1 MSQRQTKSRM
11 QNRRDRSRTSGLI
24 TAGVIAGVVS
34 VPALAGPSGE
44 QVVHGSARFDRAG
57 NHTTITTSDRA
68 IINYD
73 SFNLNQYESVRF
85 MQPGASSR
93 VLNRIQGVAPTLI
106 DGSVFANG
114 NVYFVN
120 RAGVFFGQNAV
131 INVGGIYAAA
141 GNITNQDFLN
151 NVNQFTDLS
160 GSVINEGTINATSE
174 AHLVGRRVAN
184 FGRIVAPNGMV
195 SMTAG
200 DDVLLG
206 QRGGRVFA
214 RISGDASNAGAV
226 GVENHGVID
235 AGSGQV
241 LAGVGDHFALALYD
255 TSVIRGDS
263 VRIAGSAR
271 STVTVRGD
279 IDASNATGSGGD
291 IEILGGRIGVYGADL
306 DASGTTGGGNINI
319 GGDERGLGER
329 LRAEVTLVD
338 SGTSLSVDATSSGD
352 AGRVVA
358 WSDGATVFRG
368 KVSGNAPGKGGF
380 TEVSSLG
387 YLEFNGSIDLR
398 GAAQNGTLLL
408 DPKNII
414 VTATN
419 QGGATDINDV
429 NSFAVD
435 PNATTLIHDQVLEGW
450 LNGGIL
456 ADIVFQANNDFVF
469 NPFASVTQ
477 NAGTN
482 SLRIFAGR
490 RVVFGPNSNLI
501 MGGGS
506 LFAVANAVNEAGF
519 VAASRDAGLGSIILA
534 NGSNIE
540 IQGAGQVADFT
551 VDTGAM
557 SGSIVMVGEL
567 LSPTINLTTID
578 ATSQVLFVEDGNG
591 LTDQI
596 GLGGSVIVNAGGQV
610 LFTGNAGE
618 WSFGSLDVTSPEILF
633 DSAATGVAATA
644 GSLRFASPVFN
655 SATSGLF
662 TFNGPAA
669 IEGTYTSAGAA
680 LFTGTLDL
688 EGGIDSNG
696 DLTFQDAVTLT
707 GDAVINQLSAGNIE
721 FASTLGATNALMD
734 DLTVNLNGNGDLSFR
749 GQIGTFASQLGDIR
763 VTGLNDTLTFDDFVF
778 ADSLTSSG
786 IGGTVNLGNGDDQFT
801 LQGNNG
807 AGAALAITGA
817 DVNLGGNV
825 LAVASGVSIEQL
837 LTVAGDFSIGA
848 LNPAGTIS
856 LGSVLLDASGGNANL
871 TLNTFGGADIFVADG
886 AGETIRRDA
895 SGANS
900 ADLNINSSGGDVT
913 LGNVLANGA
922 ADNFLNLLEIQAG
935 AGEVNYVGTR
945 YAAETLTL
953 NAAAHNLADADS
965 VFGDDAASTAVTQ
978 DISFLG
984 GNVNVAAG
992 RMLELN
998 ALGAG
1003 GNASV
1008 FGVRT
1013 NGAGSSLVFR
1023 ATDTASLGTGDTVGD
1038 AGNALASI
1046 DVISDDVTIGNGIF
1060 ATDLLLDPTLDFLT
1074 FGAVNFLGMMVDA
1087 GEIANLNL
1095 GAIGTLSLGSNDIA
1109 NFGAYNG
1116 ITVLTGG
1123 TALTSVGQLNAFG
1136 NTSVSGSFV
1145 TNAAGVNFFGPTTLN
1160 AGSTFQTTDSQVRF
1174 FSSLA
1179 AFNNASLVDTGNGL
1193 ISFVN
1198 TVPVPGGVEVGAAI
1212 DAAFGGGSLAITTGA
1227 GGTVTLFDV
1236 GPASQLAT
1244 LTVDGGTINFRG
1256 QRYDAAAQTYTADA
1270 FNLLGDGPGTPGNA
1284 ISFSGVT
1291 PGMNV
1296 QTLSFL
1302 DLGGGADAT
1311 VQVAAGVA
1319 VDAMLDGAFLSE
1331 AEILG
1336 TGGAESLTVDA
1347 GSIQLDR
1354 DLGNFAPGSEL
1365 GSVSLTAANITAAN
1379 VFTSGDQTYTL
1390 DTGAGQLTLNGGFY
1404 RSLGASTIS
1413 INGTGADSVLLN
1425 AGGPTDVVVADGG
1438 AINLNVPSIVGAGNS
1453 LVVTAGAT
1461 GTITFAPGI
1470 SISDAGQAYTAGIM
1484 NFLGSAML
1492 TSTSANSAISFF
1504 GGTVNTAGD
1513 LTVQT
1518 TGASSGVNFVN
1529 APLTVGGDLT
1539 VDTLGIL
1546 SAVDFSGGAINATGD
1561 LTLETAGANSGI
1573 TLTTAPLTAGGNL
1586 FVRSTGDTS
1595 ALNLTGGAIN
1605 STGDLTL
1612 ETAGTNSGI
1621 TLTTVPLTAG
1631 GSLIV
1636 RSTGDTSALNL
1647 TGGAINSTGDLTLD
1661 TAGANSGI
1669 TLTTAPLAGGTSVL
1683 VRSTGDNSALS
1694 LSGGAVN
1701 STAVLT
1707 IGTLGTN
1714 SGIDLINAPLTAG
1727 GNLFVASFGD
1737 NSALNLSG
1745 GAINTT
1751 GDLTISTTGANS
1763 DVALVNAAATIGG
1776 LTTITTT
1783 GLNAGIALTNAPLSL
1798 GGNLLL
1804 QTTGANSAVN
1814 AAGGAITLNGFDV
1827 TADASGVGGDVS
1839 LANLIAAGG
1848 ETVTIR
1854 ANGLTTLAGAG
1865 GAGLALLDLQTNT
1878 LAINGLTTA
1887 DSVLINT
1894 LGFNPQD
1901 ISVGDDAALTP
1912 GTLNIS
1918 NASLANLTSV
1928 AGGTNSLTIGN
1939 AAYAGQILIGDA
1951 TINRDVAFTTG
1962 GSGIIS
1968 LASTGLQGT
1977 GGLTS
1982 IAMTAPEIRL
1992 GGAIQSNAGAFALA
2006 LNGPVNVSGTADID
2020 TNGGAILFADAINGL
2035 NPGTGFLDV
2044 NTAGGTITMR
2054 EDLGVI
2060 GATNAL
2066 GQLSLAGAPTLRL
2079 VGANTS
2085 GDQFFQT
2092 TGGAI
2097 TLLDG
2102 AAFTAGDNGDI
2113 AFASN
2118 VAALGD
2124 AQATTGAAG
2133 SITFQGLLDGVGS
2146 PAQTVTLLTGAGG
2159 SVNLAQVGGPA
2170 GLGSL
2175 DVTTG
2180 TVTLSGNLSLL
2191 QNLSIMAD
2199 QTLLSGDQSMSA
2211 QSITLAT
2218 DIDSNGAAA
2227 NLSLENAITTLINGR
2242 LGGNSPLASF
2252 TSSQNGTTT
2261 LTGGVF
2267 SNGLAL
2273 FRNGVIISGDAIV
2286 QSFGNTAADGV
2297 RFLSTIDGT
2306 TAGADSLTLLT
2317 DLTGGELAGISP
2329 NGLGIVDAN
2338 VPVISLFG
2346 DVGSNVALGTLGLN
2360 FGVDVNG
2367 NAIDG
2372 RAFVP
2377 ANATIVLGDS
2387 NAFFANGTTT
2397 DLTINADSLFM
2408 GLREKM
2414 VALGSLTASGSNA
2427 RLGDIATINNLAVN
2441 YDAVTV
2447 LLREAA
2453 DIFDPTTGLVAQDS
2467 GTDFVAGGTL
2477 QFGTIVAFDGPG
2489 GAPEFSLPGGDPSID
2504 ANVGAFLFKSLDS
2517 DVNALVNG
2525 GGVVVDVRADG
2536 PTNTNVAEALAGA
2549 IPQEQAAEPVV
2560 TDVPLSQVA
2569 LDALVDLGI
2578 IIKQPGENLYLI
2590 DLPDD
2595 IAGAADS
2602 TRVSRRRLEPTLVNS
2617 LVSDYDAAVKTT
2629 VTATPAEAGEGQ
2641 TETVSVV
2648 RRDTEIK
2655 SILDDAWDAFV
2666 EAEGDNGTAADF
2678 YAFVRSNAGQ
2688 FSKAVVEIERLQEV
2702 VSAARVLGL
2711 TEREI
2716 SAVKTKMFTM
2726 MQPNMGA
2733 RAFRDLI
2740 DATPAALLGVR

>member
-1 MSQRQTKSRM
+1 
-11 QNRRDRSRTSGLI
+11 
-24 TAGVIAGVVS
+24 
-34 VPALAGPSGE
+34 
-44 QVVHGSARFDRAG
+44 
-57 NHTTITTSDRA
+57 
-68 IINYD
+68 
-73 SFNLNQYESVRF
+73 
-85 MQPGASSR
+85 
-93 VLNRIQGVAPTLI
+93 
-106 DGSVFANG
+106 
-114 NVYFVN
+114 
-120 RAGVFFGQNAV
+120 
-131 INVGGIYAAA
+131 
-141 GNITNQDFLN
+141 
-151 NVNQFTDLS
+151 
-160 GSVINEGTINATSE
+160 
-174 AHLVGRRVAN
+174 
-184 FGRIVAPNGMV
+184 
-195 SMTAG
+195 
-200 DDVLLG
+200 
-206 QRGGRVFA
+206 
-214 RISGDASNAGAV
+214 
-226 GVENHGVID
+226 
-235 AGSGQV
+235 
-241 LAGVGDHFALALYD
+241 
-255 TSVIRGDS
+255 
-263 VRIAGSAR
+263 
-271 STVTVRGD
+271 
-279 IDASNATGSGGD
+279 
-291 IEILGGRIGVYGADL
+291 
-306 DASGTTGGGNINI
+306 
-319 GGDERGLGER
+319 
-329 LRAEVTLVD
+329 
-338 SGTSLSVDATSSGD
+338 
-352 AGRVVA
+352 
-358 WSDGATVFRG
+358 
-368 KVSGNAPGKGGF
+368 
-380 TEVSSLG
+380 
-387 YLEFNGSIDLR
+387 
-398 GAAQNGTLLL
+398 
-408 DPKNII
+408 
-414 VTATN
+414 
-419 QGGATDINDV
+419 
-429 NSFAVD
+429 
-435 PNATTLIHDQVLEGW
+435 
-450 LNGGIL
+450 
-456 ADIVFQANNDFVF
+456 
-469 NPFASVTQ
+469 
-477 NAGTN
+477 
-482 SLRIFAGR
+482 
-490 RVVFGPNSNLI
+490 
-501 MGGGS
+501 
-506 LFAVANAVNEAGF
+506 
-519 VAASRDAGLGSIILA
+519 
-534 NGSNIE
+534 
-540 IQGAGQVADFT
+540 
-551 VDTGAM
+551 M

-618 WSFGSLDVTSPEILF
+618 WSFGALDVTSPEILF
-633 DSAATGVAATA
+633 DNAATGVAATA

-655 SATSGLF
+655 SATNGLF

-935 AGEVNYVGTR
+935 AGEVNYAGTR

-1198 TVPVPGGVEVGAAI
+1198 ILPVPGGVEVGAAI

-1270 FNLLGDGPGTPGNA
+1270 FNLLGDGPGVPGNA

-1296 QTLSFL
+1296 QSLSFL

-1390 DTGAGQLTLNGGFY
+1390 DTGAGQLTLNGATY
-1404 RSLGASTIS
+1404 LSTGASTIS
-1413 INGTGADSVLLN
+1413 INGTAADNVLLN
-1425 AGGPTDVVVADGG
+1425 AGGPTLFNVANGTV
-1438 AINLNVPSIVGAGNS
+1438 NLNVPSIVGAGND
-1453 LVVTAGAT
+1453 LVVNAGTA

-1470 SISDAGQAYTAGIM
+1470 QITDAGQFYSAGTM

-1492 TSTSANSAISFF
+1492 SSMNPGAAISFI
-1504 GGTVNTAGD
+1504 GGTVGTAGD
-1513 LTVQT
+1513 LTIQT
-1518 TGASSGVNFVN
+1518 TGANAGVNFTS
-1529 APLTVGGDLT
+1529 APLTVGGALLVTTAGDASAVGFSGGSVNATALIIST
-1539 VDTLGIL
+1539 TGPNSGISFFNAPVTATSL
-1546 SAVDFSGGAINATGD
+1546 FARTTGDSSAVDFTGGSISTTVGALITTG
-1561 LTLETAGANSGI
+1561 GANSGI
-1573 TLTTAPLTAGGNL
+1573 SLTNASLTGGTSVVFSTGGDASVLNFSGSAINAADDIVFQTFGMNSGIDLINAPLTAGGNL
-1586 FVRSTGDTS
+1586 LLQSTGDGS
-1595 ALNLTGGAIN
+1595 ALDFSGSAIN
-1605 STGDLTL
+1605 
-1612 ETAGTNSGI
+1612 AAN
-1621 TLTTVPLTAG
+1621 
-1631 GSLIV
+1631 
-1636 RSTGDTSALNL
+1636 
-1647 TGGAINSTGDLTLD
+1647 DLTLD

-1669 TLTTAPLAGGTSVL
+1669 TLTTAPLTAGGTLL

-1694 LSGGAVN
+1694 
-1701 STAVLT
+1701 
-1707 IGTLGTN
+1707 
-1714 SGIDLINAPLTAG
+1714 
-1727 GNLFVASFGD
+1727 
-1737 NSALNLSG
+1737 LSG

-1763 DVALVNAAATIGG
+1763 DVALANAAATIGG

-1827 TADASGVGGDVS
+1827 TVDVSGVGGDVS

-1865 GAGLALLDLQTNT
+1865 GAGLGLLDLQTNT
-1878 LAINGLTTA
+1878 LAINGLTAA

-1918 NASLANLTSV
+1918 NASLANLTPV

-2044 NTAGGTITMR
+2044 DTAGGTITMR

-2102 AAFTAGDNGDI
+2102 AAFTAGDNGGI

-2199 QTLLSGDQSMSA
+2199 QTLLSGDQSISA

-2218 DIDSNGAAA
+2218 DVDSNGAAA

-2346 DVGSNVALGTLGLN
+2346 DVGSNIALGTLGLN

-2641 TETVSVV
+2641 AETVSVV